1 MAGFA
6 ATKPR
11 RRASHK
17 VQLAAGAQKKHGRV
31 GTETVLGAGKRS
43 SRRAK
48 DPQSMETVQRTLQEV
63 DVTTQKRLADWED
76 RENSVDVLRDEIDP
90 QYGRAYA
97 LQTAALRADADL
109 DQYTVRV
116 AESEAGVAANV
127 LSRKAGAALKKEK
140 GHSKTYTLRRIGA
153 RGVRVCTQKVT
164 LTGEQV
170 QEKAR
175 RKRKLEALPPELRPT
190 FETQTLTPGSGLFK
204 SKTPLPPPSKRVKST
219 HTGARKGPPSKRSR
233 AEINAKA
240 QRVTGP
246 YARGTYQMKIP
257 MSQFS
262 GRALR
267 RMGFPKKN
275 GKPNRFF
282 YFKGPTAKDDARAF
296 DKKLM
301 GWIEKW
307 KKGVGPPPQP

>member
-11 RRASHK
+11 RRASHR
-17 VQLAAGAQKKHGRV
+17 VQLAAAAQKQGHGRV

-43 SRRAK
+43 SLRATTPK
-48 DPQSMETVQRTLQEV
+48 QMETVQATLQEA
-63 DVTTQKRLADWED
+63 DITTQKRLADWTN
-76 RENSVDVLRDEIDP
+76 RGNTVDELRKEIDP

-127 LSRKAGAALKKEK
+127 VSRRTRAALKKEK
-140 GHSKTYTLRRIGA
+140 GHSKTYTFKRIGA

-175 RKRKLEALPPELRPT
+175 RKRELEAMPVEQRPT
-190 FETQTLTPGSGLFK
+190 YVSQTTTYLRRSMATGSRNGQAYVR
-204 SKTPLPPPSKRVKST
+204 PAGV
-219 HTGARKGPPSKRSR
+219 RSR

-257 MSQFS
+257 KSLFS

-275 GKPNRFF
+275 GKPKREF

-301 GWIEKW
+301 GWLKKW
-307 KKGVGPPPQP
+307 KKGVGPPPKP